1 MMMEAPHVYVV
12 HYEGRD
18 VECYGT
24 LEEDSNFSVV
34 CDDEC
39 DDDVWTDGDP
49 AGESFLTWEAVVMAL
64 QPHFDSDIQEIS
76 AC

>member
-1 MMMEAPHVYVV
+1 MEAKHVYIV
-12 HYEGRD
+12 HFEGRD

-39 DDDVWTDGDP
+39 DDSVWTDADPVSGDP
-49 AGESFLTWEAVVMAL
+49 FVTWEAVVEAL
-64 QPHFDSDIQEIS
+64 QPHFNSHILEIS

>member
-1 MMMEAPHVYVV
+1 MEAAHVYIV

-39 DDDVWTDGDP
+39 DDSVWTDADP
-49 AGESFLTWEAVVMAL
+49 VTGNPFLTWETVVDRL
-64 QPHFDSDIQEIS
+64 QGEFDSDILQIE

>member
-1 MMMEAPHVYVV
+1 MEALHVYIV
-12 HYEGRD
+12 HFEGRD

-39 DDDVWTDGDP
+39 DDGVWCDGDP
-49 AGESFLTWEAVVMAL
+49 ATGESFANWESVVATL
-64 QPHFDSDIQEIS
+64 QPHFNSDILEIS
-76 AC
+76 AV

>member
-1 MMMEAPHVYVV
+1 MEANHVYVV
-12 HYEGRD
+12 HYQGRD

-24 LEEDSNFSVV
+24 LEDDSNFSVV
-34 CDDEC
+34 CDDEF

-49 AGESFLTWEAVVMAL
+49 LSNGPFLTWETVVDTL
-64 QPHFDSDIQEIS
+64 QNYFDSDIQEIT

>member
-1 MMMEAPHVYVV
+1 MEADHVYIVPF
-12 HYEGRD
+12 EGRD

-39 DDDVWTDGDP
+39 DDDVWCDADP
-49 AGESFLTWEAVVMAL
+49 VTGNAFTTWETVVARL
-64 QPHFDSDIQEIS
+64 QPYFNTDIIEIS
-76 AC
+76 AV

>member
-1 MMMEAPHVYVV
+1 MEAPHVYIVPF
-12 HYEGRD
+12 EGRN
-18 VECYGT
+18 VECYGQ

-39 DDDVWTDGDP
+39 DDDVWCDGRPD
-49 AGESFLTWEAVVMAL
+49 GGWFTTWEDVVESL
-64 QPHFDSDIQEIS
+64 QREFNSDILEIT

>member
-1 MMMEAPHVYVV
+1 MEALHVYIVPF
-12 HYEGRD
+12 EGRN
-18 VECYGT
+18 VECYGQ

-39 DDDVWTDGDP
+39 DDDVWCDGRPD
-49 AGESFLTWEAVVMAL
+49 GGWFTTWEDVVESL
-64 QPHFDSDIQEIS
+64 QREFNSDILEIT